1 MNFFSGISSSTE
13 IRDITKVT
21 MVTIGTTMD
30 TRETI
35 ITGVDIGIGA
45 TTEIIDMVAME
56 TEETIVVATIR
67 TCYLRILNCFN

>member
-45 TTEIIDMVAME
+45 TEIIDMVAME